1 MTIKKIDRTIYKALH
16 RKLMGPNGWIRHL
29 QKEKSCMSYLQQYTK
44 IIQMTTLQTYFSNI
58 FIKIEASLGKLNVRP
73 SNRQPTSAKF
83 KIQCSF
89 LLILWLKQ
97 VYSTL
102 SDHILQLEDK
112 VPSFSSPAYSLK
124 SMHSCLSCFNYR

>member
-1 MTIKKIDRTIYKALH
+1 MTINKIDRTIYKTLH
-16 RKLMGPNGWIRHL
+16 RTLMGPNGRIRHL

-102 SDHILQLEDK
+102 SDHILQLEVK
-112 VPSFSSPAYSLK
+112 VPSFISPAYSLK